1 MDKTKKRA
9 LFSVS
14 DKEGIVDLAQEV
26 VQLGFEIISTG
37 GTHQTL
43 KEAGVPV
50 TYISEITHFP
60 EILDGRVKT
69 LHPMIHGAILGRR
82 EDPKHQEEMAKEG
95 IQPIDLVVVNLYPF
109 QKVAEKPN
117 SSWEELIENIDIGGP
132 SMVRSAAKNH
142 KDVFIVVDPADYPRV
157 LSALKE
163 EKEASLKLRMELAM
177 KAYTHTAEYD
187 GLIQETL
194 RLRSHMEEEVFFQKC
209 IKVADLRYGENPEQ
223 KASLY
228 KRDSLTVSLMDAVQL
243 QGKELSYNNWL
254 DTDSALRISQEFDVP
269 TAVIIKHTN
278 PCGVANG
285 SSIEDAFAKAYE
297 ADPVSAFGGILALN
311 GRVEKELAEEIVK
324 TFWEVV
330 LAPKFS
336 PEAREILSKKGNLR
350 LLELPQEAWIPVEE
364 TEWKS
369 IQGGWLL
376 QDRDLVKEDSANW
389 QTLSE
394 KKLEASE
401 ISDYEFAW
409 KIVKHVKSNGIVI
422 AKNRI
427 SIGVGAGQMNRVGSA
442 KIALEQAGENA
453 KGAVMA
459 SDAFFPFGDTV
470 ELAGQHGITGVIQPG
485 GSMRDSESTE
495 AANKYD
501 MVMIHTGIRHFRH

>member
-1 MDKTKKRA
+1 MSKGKKRA

-14 DKEGIVDLAQEV
+14 DKNGIVELAQEV
-26 VQLGFEIISTG
+26 TQLGFEIISTG
-37 GTHQTL
+37 GTYQAL
-43 KEAGVPV
+43 KNAGIAV
-50 TYISEITHFP
+50 TYISEVTNFP

-82 EDPKHQEEMAKEG
+82 EDPKHLQEMEKEE

-109 QKVAEKPN
+109 QKVAEN
-117 SSWEELIENIDIGGP
+117 EDSSWEELIENIDIGGP

-142 KDVFIVVDPADYPRV
+142 NDVFIVVDPADYSRV
-157 LSALKE
+157 ITALKE
-163 EKEASLKLRMELAM
+163 EKEKSLNLRRELAI

-187 GLIQETL
+187 GFIQETL
-194 RLRSHMEEEVFFQKC
+194 RLRSQAQEEVVFQKC
-209 IKVADLRYGENPEQ
+209 LKVSDLRYGENPDQ

-228 KRDSLTVSLMDAVQL
+228 KKESKTVNLMDAIQL

-254 DTDSALRISQEFDVP
+254 DTDSALRISQEFSVP

-285 SSIEDAFAKAYE
+285 TSIEEAFSKAYQ
-297 ADPVSAFGGILALN
+297 ADPVSAFGGILAIN
-311 GRVEKELAEEIVK
+311 GKVEGNLASEIVK
-324 TFWEVV
+324 TFWEVI
-330 LAPKFS
+330 LAPEFS
-336 PEAREILSKKGNLR
+336 QEAQEILAKKGNLR
-350 LLELPQEAWIPVEE
+350 LLELPLEAWKALPE

-376 QDRDLVKEDSANW
+376 QDRDLVEEDPASW
-389 QTLSE
+389 EIVSE
-394 KKLEASE
+394 KKPESSE
-401 ISDYEFAW
+401 LSDYEFAW
-409 KIVKHVKSNGIVI
+409 KIVKHVKSNAIVI
-422 AKNRI
+422 AKDRV

-442 KIALEQAGENA
+442 KIALEQAGEKA

-470 ELAGQHGITGVIQPG
+470 ELAGQHGIIGVIQPG
-485 GSMRDSESTE
+485 GSIRDQESVD
-495 AANKYD
+495 AANQYK
-501 MVMIHTGIRHFRH
+501 MVMIHTGVRHFRH